1 MIRFNVMEVRGYDWE
16 VNHLPLLVNTLRGAS
31 SANTADTPAGETSH
45 PVHSIMTS
53 HFNSEF
59 PSIDHLRAKAKSRMP
74 GFAYDYL
81 AAGCFSEVNL
91 ARNASDIRKV
101 QLKPWYLRDFGGV
114 DQTTELFGET
124 YDAPF
129 GIAPVGL
136 QGLMWPKACEFLAQ
150 AAVDHNIPFT
160 LSTVSTASIED
171 VSKITDGRFW
181 FQLYHPAE
189 NDLRD
194 KLLERAWEAGCRT
207 LVILADTPT
216 FAYRPKEIRNGLSI
230 PPQMTLRNIVQM
242 FMSPSWAMGQ
252 LAAGKPEFKTMKQYI
267 PKGLGMKHRGLF
279 MNKTFSGRLTESKI
293 APIREKWKG
302 NLVVKGI
309 VNPEDAE
316 VAIKHGLDG
325 MIVSNHGGRQL
336 DRGQSTIVPLS
347 KLAPE
352 FGGRLK
358 VMIDGGMYSGADV
371 AASLACGADFTFM
384 GRAPMFGVCALG
396 RFGGQHTLE
405 MLKKQ
410 LQQVMEQVGC
420 SQVAKLREHL
430 IAESVPC

>member
-1 MIRFNVMEVRGYDWE
+1 
-16 VNHLPLLVNTLRGAS
+16 
-31 SANTADTPAGETSH
+31 
-45 PVHSIMTS
+45 MTS
-53 HFNSEF
+53 HFNSEY
-59 PSIDHLRAKAKSRMP
+59 PSVDHLHARARRRMP

-81 AAGCFSEVNL
+81 SAGCFGEVNL
-91 ARNASDIRKV
+91 ARNKSDIRSV
-101 QLKPWYLRDFGGV
+101 QLKPWYLRDFDGA

-129 GIAPVGL
+129 GVAPVGL
-136 QGLMWPKACEFLAQ
+136 QGLMWPRACEFLAQ

-160 LSTVSTASIED
+160 LSTVSTASIEEIAE
-171 VSKITDGRFW
+171 ITGGRFW

-189 NDLRD
+189 DELRD
-194 KLLERAWEAGCRT
+194 KLLERAWDAGCRT

-230 PPQMTLRNIVQM
+230 PPRMSPRNIFQM
-242 FMSPSWAMGQ
+242 LMNPAWAMGQ
-252 LAAGKPEFKTMKQYI
+252 LMAGKPQFRTMKPYI
-267 PKGLGMKHRGLF
+267 PPGLTMKHLGLF
-279 MNKTFSGRLTESKI
+279 MNKTFSGRLTEAKI

-316 VAIKHGLDG
+316 VAVKHGLDG
-325 MIVSNHGGRQL
+325 LIVSNHGGRQL

-352 FGGRLK
+352 FGSKLK

-371 AASLACGADFTFM
+371 AACLACGADFTFM
-384 GRAPMFGVCALG
+384 GRTPMFGVCALG
-396 RFGGQHTLE
+396 KYGGHHTFE

-420 SQVAKLREHL
+420 PVVRDLPKHL
-430 IAESVPC
+430 ISESVPG

>member
-1 MIRFNVMEVRGYDWE
+1 MTRIHKRSTQILRFLYQMQ
-16 VNHLPLLVNTLRGAS
+16 
-31 SANTADTPAGETSH
+31 
-45 PVHSIMTS
+45 S

-59 PSIDHLRAKAKSRMP
+59 PSVDHLRAKAKSRMP

-81 AAGCFSEVNL
+81 TAGCFSDVNL
-91 ARNASDIRKV
+91 ARNNSDIRKV
-101 QLKPWYLRDFGGV
+101 QLKPWYLRDFDGA

-129 GIAPVGL
+129 GVAPVGL

-150 AAVDHNIPFT
+150 SATDHKIPFT
-160 LSTVSTASIED
+160 LSTVSTASIET
-171 VSKITDGRFW
+171 VAEITGGKFW

-189 NDLRD
+189 QELRD
-194 KLLERAWEAGCRT
+194 KLLERAWESGCRT

-242 FMSPSWAMGQ
+242 FLSPAWAAGQ
-252 LAAGKPEFKTMKQYI
+252 LLAGKPEFKTMKPYI
-267 PKGLGMKHRGLF
+267 PPGLTMKHLGLF
-279 MNKTFSGRLTESKI
+279 MNKTFSGRLTEAKI

-309 VNPEDAE
+309 VNPEDARI
-316 VAIKHGLDG
+316 AIKHGLDG
-325 MIVSNHGGRQL
+325 LIVSNHGGRQL
-336 DRGQSTIVPLS
+336 DRGQSTIVPLH
-347 KLAPE
+347 KLVSE
-352 FGGRLK
+352 FSGQLK
-358 VMIDGGMYSGADV
+358 MMIDGGMYSGADI
-371 AASLACGADFTFM
+371 AACLACGADFAFM
-384 GRAPMFGVCALG
+384 GRTPMFGVCALG
-396 RFGGQHTLE
+396 KYGGHHTFE

-420 SQVAKLREHL
+420 AKVKDLPAHL
-430 IAESVPC
+430 IQQSVPE

>member
-1 MIRFNVMEVRGYDWE
+1 
-16 VNHLPLLVNTLRGAS
+16 
-31 SANTADTPAGETSH
+31 
-45 PVHSIMTS
+45 
-53 HFNSEF
+53 
-59 PSIDHLRAKAKSRMP
+59 MP

-81 AAGCFSEVNL
+81 SAGCFGEVNL
-91 ARNASDIRKV
+91 ARNKSDIRSV
-101 QLKPWYLRDFGGV
+101 QLKPWYLRDFDGA
-114 DQTTELFGET
+114 DQATELFGET

-129 GIAPVGL
+129 GVAPVGL
-136 QGLMWPKACEFLAQ
+136 QGLMWPRACEFLAQ

-160 LSTVSTASIED
+160 LSTVSTASIEEIAE
-171 VSKITDGRFW
+171 ITGGRFW

-189 NDLRD
+189 DELRD
-194 KLLERAWEAGCRT
+194 KLLERAWDAGCRT

-230 PPQMTLRNIVQM
+230 PPRMSPRNIFQM
-242 FMSPSWAMGQ
+242 LMSPSWAMGQ
-252 LAAGKPEFKTMKQYI
+252 LMAGKPEFRTMKPYI
-267 PKGLGMKHRGLF
+267 PPGLTMKHLGLF
-279 MNKTFSGRLTESKI
+279 MNKTFSGRLTEAKI

-316 VAIKHGLDG
+316 VAVKHGLDG
-325 MIVSNHGGRQL
+325 LIVSNHGGRQL

-347 KLAPE
+347 QLAPE
-352 FGGRLK
+352 FGNKLK

-371 AASLACGADFTFM
+371 AACLACGADFTFM
-384 GRAPMFGVCALG
+384 GRTPMFGVCALG
-396 RFGGQHTLE
+396 KYGGHHTFE

-420 SQVAKLREHL
+420 PVVRDLPKHL
-430 IAESVPC
+430 ISESVPG